1 MKISIELNSLDE
13 LTELQKI
20 YVASNNILEDFFKEE
35 VAKQFK
41 EMNKEEKAP
50 AKEEK
55 KPKKTTK
62 KAKTEEAPAE
72 EPDEANEDV
81 EDLKVKA
88 RKLLAKVNKKTGENT
103 AKAWINEMAYD
114 SLSDIKV
121 PDTLNVL
128 IAKAEEYLDA

>member
-1 MKISIELNSLDE
+1 MKISIEFDSWAEVE
-13 LTELQKI
+13 LFRQSGATNVEATSI
-20 YVASNNILEDFFKEE
+20 KEA
-35 VAKQFK
+35 VKKQ
-41 EMNKEEKAP
+41 EEAP

-72 EPDEANEDV
+72 EPEANEDV

-121 PDTLNVL
+121 PDTLNAL